1 MGSTGIVFTMIHFL
15 RLYSPLFILL
25 AFLAVPLVS
34 CTPIGLAVGAGATV
48 GTSAAQEGG
57 LGRAFNDAKIQ
68 TQINDLWFRS
78 NVDMFRKL
86 DMTVNQGRVLLTGV
100 VQDPEHRVEA
110 VRLAW
115 QANNVQQVINEIRV
129 DEGGGVVGYAKDVW
143 ITTRLRTAITLDKDV
158 QSINYN
164 IDTVK
169 GTVYLMGAAQNK
181 LELNKVIETARAIE
195 NVVRVVSYVK
205 LIGQQADPGVMS
217 DNAARDNVGQSFTG
231 SNADADND
239 MVGEGMGYDQ
249 QNYGNN

>member
-1 MGSTGIVFTMIHFL
+1 MKHIKRFSLPVLSLCGV
-15 RLYSPLFILL
+15 L
-25 AFLAVPLVS
+25 ALSLAS

-57 LGRAFNDAKIQ
+57 LSRAFSDAKIQ

-86 DMTVNQGRVLLTGV
+86 DMTINQGRVLLTGV

-115 QANNVQQVINEIRV
+115 QANGVQQVINEIRV
-129 DEGGGVVGYAKDVW
+129 DEGAGVVGYAKDIW
-143 ITTRLRTAITLDKDV
+143 ITTRLRTAITLDKAV

-169 GTVYLMGAAQNK
+169 GTVYLMGAAQDR
-181 LELNKVIETARAIE
+181 LELNRVIETARAIE

-205 LIGQQADPGVMS
+205 LVGEQPDPGVLT
-217 DNAARDNVGQSFTG
+217 DNAVRDDVGSD
-231 SNADADND
+231 SNAGA
-239 MVGEGMGYDQ
+239 Y
-249 QNYGNN
+249 

>member
-1 MGSTGIVFTMIHFL
+1 MTHSNRFLLPALSILALSLTLGS
-15 RLYSPLFILL
+15 L
-25 AFLAVPLVS
+25 AS
-34 CTPIGLAVGAGATV
+34 CTPLGLAVGAGATV

-57 LGRAFNDAKIQ
+57 LSRAYNDAKIQ

-78 NVDMFRKL
+78 NVEMFRKL

-115 QANNVQQVINEIRV
+115 QATGVQQVINEIRV
-129 DEGGGVVGYAKDVW
+129 DESDGMVGYAKDLW
-143 ITTRLRTAITLDKDV
+143 ITTRLRTAITLDKQV

-169 GTVYLMGAAQNK
+169 GTVYLMGAAQNR
-181 LELNKVIETARAIE
+181 LELNRVIETARAIE

-205 LIGQQADPGVMS
+205 LIGEQPDPGVLS
-217 DNAARDNVGQSFTG
+217 DNAARDDVGGGDMG
-231 SNADADND
+231 SDT
-239 MVGEGMGYDQ
+239 Y
-249 QNYGNN
+249 